1 MSCCVVGDFLVNTGL
16 FHPLFENL
24 IGGRTGRKFRENKRI
39 VIFIRFPLRQPLDGI
54 LRERCINGSG
64 CHFCCTVAIIYLP
77 SLHIMSFQ
85 RSVSISLRRKSAITR
100 KQIRLLHRHVTTF
113 GSNEKFHFL
122 DGKELAFRFRFL
134 YTLRSRELHE
144 RIFAQPLRS
153 DCGIQ
158 GNGELGDIGH
168 DRSLFKRLSLPA
180 FIGMLQPV
188 NEA

>member
-64 CHFCCTVAIIYLP
+64 CLL
-77 SLHIMSFQ
+77 LHGGNH
-85 RSVSISLRRKSAITR
+85 ISAVITYNVFPTECFHITQAKSAITR

>member
-64 CHFCCTVAIIYLP
+64 CLLLTVAIIYLP

-85 RSVSISLRRKSAITR
+85 RVFPYHSGEVRNNTKTDTPASPSCYD
-100 KQIRLLHRHVTTF
+100 IR
-113 GSNEKFHFL
+113 
-122 DGKELAFRFRFL
+122 
-134 YTLRSRELHE
+134 
-144 RIFAQPLRS
+144 
-153 DCGIQ
+153 
-158 GNGELGDIGH
+158 
-168 DRSLFKRLSLPA
+168 
-180 FIGMLQPV
+180 
-188 NEA
+188 